1 MKLKK
6 VIICFFAVLVSFI
19 LPIENTV
26 HADTVHFRN
35 CSEAWAAGYGDIL
48 VGEPGYAGHL
58 DRDKDG
64 TACEIFKSGGQ
75 YRSRREDGKPL
86 NKVKATG
93 WEQVDSKW
101 YYYENY
107 VMVTGWKKI
116 SGIWYYFNSSGVMQ
130 TGWQQLSGTWYYFN
144 SAGAME
150 TGWQQIS
157 NVWYYFDNNGYMQT
171 GWKYLSGSWYYL
183 NSSGGMV
190 TGWQTIGN
198 NRYLFSSSGTLQTG
212 W

>member
-130 TGWQQLSGTWYYFN
+130 TGWQQL
-144 SAGAME
+144 
-150 TGWQQIS
+150 
-157 NVWYYFDNNGYMQT
+157 NVKCTPKVRQ
-171 GWKYLSGSWYYL
+171 K
-183 NSSGGMV
+183 
-190 TGWQTIGN
+190 I
-198 NRYLFSSSGTLQTG
+198 
-212 W
+212 

>member
-64 TACEIFKSGGQ
+64 TACEIFKSVANIA
-75 YRSRREDGKPL
+75 RVRRRETIK
-86 NKVKATG
+86 
-93 WEQVDSKW
+93 QSKSYW
-101 YYYENY
+101 
-107 VMVTGWKKI
+107 
-116 SGIWYYFNSSGVMQ
+116 
-130 TGWQQLSGTWYYFN
+130 LGT
-144 SAGAME
+144 S
-150 TGWQQIS
+150 
-157 NVWYYFDNNGYMQT
+157 
-171 GWKYLSGSWYYL
+171 
-183 NSSGGMV
+183 
-190 TGWQTIGN
+190 
-198 NRYLFSSSGTLQTG
+198 
-212 W
+212 